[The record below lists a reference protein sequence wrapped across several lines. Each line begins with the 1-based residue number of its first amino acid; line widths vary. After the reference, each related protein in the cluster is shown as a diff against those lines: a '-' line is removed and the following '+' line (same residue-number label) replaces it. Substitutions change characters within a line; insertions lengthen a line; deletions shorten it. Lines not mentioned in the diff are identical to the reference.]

1 MEVRLNFTHNHPVQ
15 SASALKHRDVS
26 DEVKEIFI
34 NLYKSLHSPS
44 TALHTYK
51 YDLFEEYG
59 DEFAH
64 ISADRAKCPDL
75 QWCYR

>member
-1 MEVRLNFTHNHPVQ
+1 MKVILNFTHNHPLHC
-15 SASALKHRDVS
+15 ATAFKHRDVS
-26 DEVKEIFI
+26 DEVKEVFI

-44 TALHTYK
+44 TALNAFK
-51 YDLFEEYG
+51 YDVLEEFG

-64 ISADRAKCPDL
+64 ISADRAKCPEL